1 MRKFT
6 IVRMKRKKIIIKASV
21 ALKLNDGRIIR
32 IKAFVNSR
40 MALKLEIKEGE

>member
-6 IVRMKRKKIIIKASV
+6 IVRMERKKKIIKASV
-21 ALKLNDGRIIR
+21 TLKLNDGRIIR

-40 MALKLEIKEGE
+40 MPLKLEIKEDE